1 VTSVPRPV
9 GADRPAVRVR
19 RATAEDFDRVAT
31 LTVDAYAA
39 DGQLAVEVGY
49 ARVLAD
55 VPARAAAA
63 EVLVAE
69 IDDSGIVGA
78 VAFVLPGSP
87 YAELCAPG
95 EAEFRMLA
103 VDPKVQRRGVGAA
116 LVRACI
122 ARAHDVGAR
131 AIVICTRDFTVTAH
145 RLYERLGFVRTPE
158 RDWSPL
164 PGVDLLALRLDLQ
177 PTDRQ
182 SADRQ
187 SADGQS
193 ADEVEGDVERGGPAL
208 VVGDVRVADDEPAGV
223 QGEDRQR

>member
-1 VTSVPRPV
+1 MTS
-9 GADRPAVRVR
+9 VRVR
-19 RATAEDFDRVAT
+19 RATTEDFDRVAA
-31 LTVDAYAA
+31 LTVDAYAS

-49 ARVLAD
+49 DRMLAD

-69 IDDSGIVGA
+69 IDEGAGRRRNIVGT

-87 YAELCAPG
+87 YAELCGPG

-103 VDPKVQRRGVGAA
+103 VDPKAQRRGVGAA
-116 LVRACI
+116 LVRACV

-158 RDWSPL
+158 RDWTPL
-164 PGVDLLALRLDLQ
+164 PGVDLLAFRLDL
-177 PTDRQ
+177 
-182 SADRQ
+182 SARR
-187 SADGQS
+187 SS
-193 ADEVEGDVERGGPAL
+193 ADEIDGDVERGGSAL
-208 VVGDVRVADDEPAGV
+208 VVGDVGVADDEPAGV
-223 QGEDRQR
+223 QSEDRQR